1 MVKKNWFNGV
11 KMPSIAIRE
20 LDGTTRLVRD
30 FDYDDFA
37 AALS

>member
-11 KMPSIAIRE
+11 QMPSIAIRE
-20 LDGTTRLVRD
+20 LDGTERLVKA
-30 FDYDDFA
+30 FTYDDFA